1 MCHSVIVSLALDK
14 HVYRVTILD
23 LHHCLSAAVAQEH
36 RYAMVGSSS
45 EGIHVANRTRCG
57 LFERGL

>member
-1 MCHSVIVSLALDK
+1 MCHSVIK

-45 EGIHVANRTRCG
+45 EGLHVANRTRCG
-57 LFERGL
+57 LFECGL